1 MENEISEYRSTFV
14 GTPEYI
20 SPEMLSNSRASKE
33 ADLWALGCIIY
44 EVNRFSNLVLSWE
57 ITLFQ

>member
-1 MENEISEYRSTFV
+1 MENEIPEYRSTFV

-20 SPEMLSNSRASKE
+20 SPEMLIHSRASKE

-44 EVNRFSNLVLSWE
+44 EVNRFL
-57 ITLFQ
+57 I